1 MNVVFYHTFTNNDHI
16 TQIAAVKY
24 DMSNGGML
32 GCFAIDTVEDEKKVI
47 YALLSLGQD
56 ATMATYLSG
65 SRDAVEIAVSRYCDK
80 DTRLDWAN
88 PDKHLC
94 VYMEAYELL
103 GLESGSNLKEAFE
116 DLVGMELKQPKDC
129 QDHVAACIDIYFA
142 INPVMP
148 KALT

>member
-1 MNVVFYHTFTNNDHI
+1 MNVVFYHTFTHKDHI

-24 DMSNGGML
+24 DMSTGDML

-47 YALLSLGQD
+47 NALLSLGQD

-65 SRDAVEIAVSRYCDK
+65 SRDAVEIAVGRYCDK

-88 PDKHLC
+88 PNKHTC
-94 VYMEAYELL
+94 VQGLAYNEVD
-103 GLESGSNLKEAFE
+103 GNIGTSLEEAFKHFVKM
-116 DLVGMELKQPKDC
+116 DFKQPKDC

>member
-1 MNVVFYHTFTNNDHI
+1 MNVVFYHTFTQDDHI

-24 DMSNGGML
+24 DMSTGDML
-32 GCFAIDTVEDEKKVI
+32 CWFHDEKVEDEKGAIK
-47 YALLSLGQD
+47 ALLDIGQD

-65 SRDAVEIAVSRYCDK
+65 SRDAVEIAVGRYCDK
-80 DTRLDWAN
+80 ETRLDWAN

-94 VYMEAYELL
+94 VYREAYELI
-103 GLESGSNLKEAFE
+103 GDQSGTNLKDAFE
-116 DLVGMELKQPKDC
+116 FFVGMDFKQPKDC